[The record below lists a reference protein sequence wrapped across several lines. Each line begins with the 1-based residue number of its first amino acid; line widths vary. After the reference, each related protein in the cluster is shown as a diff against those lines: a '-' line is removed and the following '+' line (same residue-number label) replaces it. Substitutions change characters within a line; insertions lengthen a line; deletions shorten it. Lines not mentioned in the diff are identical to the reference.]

1 MKAEGARMN
10 GKPDATPDCVDW
22 RVGFENLIR
31 HPTSFILCLL
41 IALLVAVP
49 GAAVAQAYPVKPVRV
64 VVPYSPGGPLDDV
77 MRVVGHRLTEMW
89 GQPVLIDN
97 RTGAGGS
104 IGAEYA
110 AKAAPDGYTLLLGN
124 AGPMTINPGLQK
136 KLPYDAQRDFAPV
149 TQMTASPMVLV
160 VHPSLPVKTVPDLV
174 QFARA
179 RPGQL
184 VYASAGI
191 GNLQHLGMEALQT
204 MAGIRMNHVPYKG
217 APPALI
223 DVMSGQ
229 VELMFANIV
238 GVLQHI
244 KTAKVRAIAVSSAKR
259 SATLPNV
266 PSVADTYPEFDAI
279 GWTGIFAPAGASR
292 EIVAKLHADITSV
305 LARQDIHERFAAQ
318 GADVI
323 AGTPEQLAAFVRRES
338 ALYAK
343 IIRSSGIRID

>member
-1 MKAEGARMN
+1 MPLKIAAR
-10 GKPDATPDCVDW
+10 G
-22 RVGFENLIR
+22 
-31 HPTSFILCLL
+31 
-41 IALLVAVP
+41 ALLAALIVVA
-49 GAAVAQAYPVKPVRV
+49 GNAQAQTYPAKAVRV
-64 VVPYSPGGPLDDV
+64 VVPYSAGGPLDDV

-89 GQPVLIDN
+89 GQSVVVDN

-104 IGAEYA
+104 IGAEFV
-110 AKAAPDGYTLLLGN
+110 AKAVPDGYTLLLGN

-136 KLPYDAQRDFAPV
+136 KLAYDVARDFAPV
-149 TQMTASPMVLV
+149 SQLTASPMVLV
-160 VHPSLPVKTVPDLV
+160 VHPSLPLKTVPDLV
-174 QFARA
+174 RLAKA

-191 GNLQHLGMEALQT
+191 GNLQHLAMEEVQAR
-204 MAGIRMNHVPYKG
+204 AGIRMNHVPYKG

-229 VELMFANIV
+229 IDLMFANIV

-244 KTAKVRAIAVSSAKR
+244 KSGKVRAVAVSSVKR
-259 SATLPNV
+259 AAVLPDV
-266 PSVADTYPEFDAI
+266 PSIEDTFAGFDAT
-279 GWTGIFAPAGASR
+279 GWTGVFAPAATPK

-305 LARQDIHERFAAQ
+305 LARPDIRERFGEQ
-318 GADVI
+318 GAEVI

-343 IIRSSGIRID
+343 IIQSSGIKVD

>member
-1 MKAEGARMN
+1 MPLKIAAR
-10 GKPDATPDCVDW
+10 G
-22 RVGFENLIR
+22 
-31 HPTSFILCLL
+31 
-41 IALLVAVP
+41 ALLAALIVVA
-49 GAAVAQAYPVKPVRV
+49 GNAQAQTYPAKAVRV
-64 VVPYSPGGPLDDV
+64 VVPYSAGGPLDDV

-89 GQPVLIDN
+89 GQSVVVDK

-104 IGAEYA
+104 IGAEFV
-110 AKAAPDGYTLLLGN
+110 AKAVPDGYTLLLGN

-136 KLPYDAQRDFAPV
+136 KLAYDVARDFAPV
-149 TQMTASPMVLV
+149 SQLTASPMVLV

-174 QFARA
+174 RLAKA

-191 GNLQHLGMEALQT
+191 GNLQHLAMEEVQAR
-204 MAGIRMNHVPYKG
+204 AGIRMNHVPYKG

-229 VELMFANIV
+229 IDLMFANIV

-244 KTAKVRAIAVSSAKR
+244 KSGKVRAVAVSSVKR
-259 SATLPNV
+259 AAVLPDV
-266 PSVADTYPEFDAI
+266 PSIEDTFAGFDAT
-279 GWTGIFAPAGASR
+279 GWTGVFAPAATPK

-305 LARQDIHERFAAQ
+305 LARPDIRERFGEQ
-318 GADVI
+318 GAEVV

-343 IIRSSGIRID
+343 IIQSSGIKVD

>member
-1 MKAEGARMN
+1 MPIA
-10 GKPDATPDCVDW
+10 AT
-22 RVGFENLIR
+22 R
-31 HPTSFILCLL
+31 TLL
-41 IALLVAVP
+41 ATVI
-49 GAAVAQAYPVKPVRV
+49 AVAGNAAAQTYPVKPVRV
-64 VVPYSPGGPLDDV
+64 VVPYSAGGPLDDV

-89 GQPVLIDN
+89 GQSVVVEN

-104 IGAEYA
+104 IGADFV

-136 KLPYDAQRDFAPV
+136 KLGYDVARDFAPV
-149 TQMTASPMVLV
+149 SQLTASPMVLV

-174 QFARA
+174 RLAKA

-191 GNLQHLGMEALQT
+191 GNLQHLAMEEVQAR
-204 MAGIRMNHVPYKG
+204 AGIRMNHVPYKG

-229 VELMFANIV
+229 VDLMFANIV

-244 KTAKVRAIAVSSAKR
+244 KSGKVRAVAVSSAR
-259 SATLPNV
+259 RAAVLPDV
-266 PSVADTYPEFDAI
+266 PSIEDTFTGFDAT
-279 GWTGIFAPAGASR
+279 GWTGVFAPAGTPK
-292 EIVAKLHADITSV
+292 EIVAKLHTDITSV
-305 LARQDIHERFAAQ
+305 LARPDIRERFSEH
-318 GADVI
+318 GAEVV
-323 AGTPEQLAAFVRRES
+323 AGTPEQLAAFVRREN

-343 IIRSSGIRID
+343 IIQSSGIKVD

>member
-1 MKAEGARMN
+1 MLAA
-10 GKPDATPDCVDW
+10 
-22 RVGFENLIR
+22 LIV
-31 HPTSFILCLL
+31 
-41 IALLVAVP
+41 VA
-49 GAAVAQAYPVKPVRV
+49 GNAQAQTYPAKAVRV
-64 VVPYSPGGPLDDV
+64 VVPYSAGGPLDDV

-89 GQPVLIDN
+89 GQSVVVDN

-104 IGAEYA
+104 IGAEFV
-110 AKAAPDGYTLLLGN
+110 AKAVPDGYTLLLGN

-136 KLPYDAQRDFAPV
+136 KLAYDVARDFAPV
-149 TQMTASPMVLV
+149 SQLTASPMVLV

-174 QFARA
+174 RLAKA

-191 GNLQHLGMEALQT
+191 GNLQHLAMEEVQAR
-204 MAGIRMNHVPYKG
+204 AGIRMNHVPYKG

-229 VELMFANIV
+229 IDLMFAIIV

-244 KTAKVRAIAVSSAKR
+244 KSGKVRAVAVSSVKR
-259 SATLPNV
+259 AAVLPDV
-266 PSVADTYPEFDAI
+266 PSIEDTFAGFDAT
-279 GWTGIFAPAGASR
+279 GWTGVFAPAATPK

-305 LARQDIHERFAAQ
+305 LARPDIRERFGEQ
-318 GADVI
+318 GAEVI

-343 IIRSSGIRID
+343 IIQSSGIKVD

>member
-1 MKAEGARMN
+1 MPLKIAAR
-10 GKPDATPDCVDW
+10 G
-22 RVGFENLIR
+22 
-31 HPTSFILCLL
+31 
-41 IALLVAVP
+41 ALLAALIVVA
-49 GAAVAQAYPVKPVRV
+49 GNAQAQTYPAKAVRV
-64 VVPYSPGGPLDDV
+64 VVPYSAGGPLDDV

-89 GQPVLIDN
+89 GQSVVVDN

-104 IGAEYA
+104 IGADFV
-110 AKAAPDGYTLLLGN
+110 AKAPPDGYTLLLGN

-136 KLPYDAQRDFAPV
+136 KLGYDVARDFAPV
-149 TQMTASPMVLV
+149 SQLTASPMVLV

-174 QFARA
+174 RLAKA

-191 GNLQHLGMEALQT
+191 GNLQHLAMEEVQAR
-204 MAGIRMNHVPYKG
+204 AGIRMNHVPYKG

-229 VELMFANIV
+229 VDLMFANIV

-244 KTAKVRAIAVSSAKR
+244 KSGKVRAVAVSSAR
-259 SATLPNV
+259 RAAVLPDV
-266 PSVADTYPEFDAI
+266 PSIEDTFTGFDAT
-279 GWTGIFAPAGASR
+279 GWTGVFAPAGTPK
-292 EIVAKLHADITSV
+292 EIVAKLHTDITSV
-305 LARQDIHERFAAQ
+305 LARPDIRERFSEH
-318 GADVI
+318 GAEVV

-343 IIRSSGIRID
+343 IIQSSGIKVD

>member
-1 MKAEGARMN
+1 MPLKIAAR
-10 GKPDATPDCVDW
+10 G
-22 RVGFENLIR
+22 
-31 HPTSFILCLL
+31 
-41 IALLVAVP
+41 ALLAALIVVA
-49 GAAVAQAYPVKPVRV
+49 GNAQAQTYPAKAVRV
-64 VVPYSPGGPLDDV
+64 VVPYSAGGPLDDV

-89 GQPVLIDN
+89 GQSVVVDN

-104 IGAEYA
+104 IGADFV

-136 KLPYDAQRDFAPV
+136 KLAYDVARDFAPV
-149 TQMTASPMVLV
+149 SQLTASPMVLV

-174 QFARA
+174 RLAKA

-191 GNLQHLGMEALQT
+191 GNLQHLAMEEVQAR
-204 MAGIRMNHVPYKG
+204 AGIRMNHVPYKG

-229 VELMFANIV
+229 IDLMFANIV

-244 KTAKVRAIAVSSAKR
+244 KSGKVRAVAVSSVKR
-259 SATLPNV
+259 AAVLPDV
-266 PSVADTYPEFDAI
+266 PSIEDTFAGFDAT
-279 GWTGIFAPAGASR
+279 GWTGVFAPAATPK

-305 LARQDIHERFAAQ
+305 LARPDIRERFGEQ
-318 GADVI
+318 GAEVV

-343 IIRSSGIRID
+343 IIQSSGIKVD